1 MLILIIINLAVF
13 LGIIVLLTRFRQPRY
28 SLSRQV
34 MAGLIA
40 GLAFGFA
47 MQFAYSGNPD
57 VLAGTLEWTNVV
69 GTTYVNL
76 LKMIV
81 MPLVLVMMIAAV
93 VKMREVAALGKFGG
107 IVIGILIGTTMI
119 AALVGILVVNLFGL
133 TAEGLT
139 EGARELA
146 RADVLLT
153 RQESLSNLG
162 LADRPLLS
170 RSFYSASCSV
180 SRLCWFQRKTRNAV
194 KPSSVLSIRFRPSF

>member
-93 VKMREVAALGKFGG
+93 VKMGME
-107 IVIGILIGTTMI
+107 
-119 AALVGILVVNLFGL
+119 
-133 TAEGLT
+133 
-139 EGARELA
+139 
-146 RADVLLT
+146 
-153 RQESLSNLG
+153 
-162 LADRPLLS
+162 LLS
-170 RSFYSASCSV
+170 STV
-180 SRLCWFQRKTRNAV
+180 V
-194 KPSSVLSIRFRPSF
+194 P